1 MNLPLK
7 AYWDLLSD
15 HIRPQKGRFILLCV
29 LLFGSIGLRILAPQI
44 MRDFID
50 SALAGDALNDLI
62 RMALLF
68 IGVALVQQAVSVAVK
83 YLGEVVSWTATN
95 DLRTELAGHA
105 LQLDM
110 HFHNDHTPGELI
122 ERIDGDVTEL
132 ATFFSQFAL
141 NLVSNALLLVGI
153 LVVLFFEDWRVGLAF
168 TVYSALTIL
177 VLGRLKDIAVPHQ
190 KARREAEANM
200 YGFLEEQLAGTE
212 DIRSSGAMDH
222 SIRELFRHQAV
233 ILTHNRR
240 AHFKSWIID
249 NSMGFALVT
258 GNLLA
263 ITSGYWLYTAGLITI
278 GTVYLFVHY
287 INLLEEPFW
296 AMTHEIESFQTI
308 GACVERLTEF
318 RGIQAQVVDGTLD
331 EVSTRPLAL
340 SFQDVSFSYNGSG
353 PVLDGVSFQVQ
364 PGGVLG
370 LLGRTG
376 SGKTTLARLVF
387 RLYDVKEGSIRINN
401 VDLRDFQLAA
411 LRRSISIVTQNV
423 QLFRASIRDNL
434 TFFDRSIP
442 DERILQTLEDLE
454 LGDWYRSLPDGLDT
468 VLEPGGRSLSAGE
481 GQLLAFTRV
490 FLRDP
495 ALVIL
500 DEASSRLDPA
510 TEARLERA
518 IDRLLQGRT
527 AIIIAH
533 RLHTVQR
540 ADQIMILENGLVN
553 EYGERS
559 QLVSDPDSR
568 FYQLLQTG
576 LEEVLA

>member
-1 MNLPLK
+1 
-7 AYWDLLSD
+7 
-15 HIRPQKGRFILLCV
+15 
-29 LLFGSIGLRILAPQI
+29 
-44 MRDFID
+44 
-50 SALAGDALNDLI
+50 
-62 RMALLF
+62 
-68 IGVALVQQAVSVAVK
+68 
-83 YLGEVVSWTATN
+83 
-95 DLRTELAGHA
+95 
-105 LQLDM
+105 
-110 HFHNDHTPGELI
+110 
-122 ERIDGDVTEL
+122 
-132 ATFFSQFAL
+132 
-141 NLVSNALLLVGI
+141 
-153 LVVLFFEDWRVGLAF
+153 LAF
-168 TVYSALTIL
+168 TIYSALTIL
-177 VLGRLKDIAVPHQ
+177 ILGRLKDIAVPHQ

-212 DIRSSGAMDH
+212 DIRSSGAVDH

-240 AHFKSWIID
+240 AHFKRWIIE
-249 NSMGFALVT
+249 NSMGFALVA

-318 RGIQAQVVDGTLD
+318 RSFKAQVLDGTLD
-331 EVSTRPLAL
+331 EVSSGPLAL
-340 SFQDVSFSYNGSG
+340 AFRDVGFSYNGSG
-353 PVLDGVSFQVQ
+353 PVLDGVSFQIQ
-364 PGGVLG
+364 PGAVLG

-387 RLYDVKEGSIRINN
+387 RLYDVKEGSIRIND
-401 VDLRDFQLAA
+401 VDLREFRLAA
-411 LRRSISIVTQNV
+411 IRRNISIVTQNV

-442 DERILQTLEDLE
+442 DERILQTLDDLE
-454 LGDWYRSLPDGLDT
+454 LGDWYRSLPNGLDT

-518 IDRLLQGRT
+518 IDKLLQGRT

-540 ADQIMILENGLVN
+540 ADEIMILENGSVS
-553 EYGERS
+553 EYGERT
-559 QLVSDPDSR
+559 QLVSDPGSR